1 MFQHLFVTL
10 LMYFITINCG
20 TSSSDIMI
28 DSDDSVE
35 ANREVSNNIIDKE
48 IKMQNNNIC
57 HIEVQV
63 TRHILGYC
71 IKHGLASHSCVADG
85 YFYPLHRE
93 CLSSA

>member
-35 ANREVSNNIIDKE
+35 ANREVYFITYQCYTMKFLYCKKNIIYEE
-48 IKMQNNNIC
+48 IRIF
-57 HIEVQV
+57 
-63 TRHILGYC
+63 R
-71 IKHGLASHSCVADG
+71 
-85 YFYPLHRE
+85 
-93 CLSSA
+93 LSLNH